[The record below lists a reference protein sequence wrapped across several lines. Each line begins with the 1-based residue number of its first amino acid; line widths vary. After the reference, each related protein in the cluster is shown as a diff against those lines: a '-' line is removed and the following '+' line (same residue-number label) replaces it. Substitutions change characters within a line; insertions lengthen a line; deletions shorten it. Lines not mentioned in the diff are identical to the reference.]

1 MAAAQSST
9 VLWRVTAVAA
19 LGACVAFMA
28 TRGEPD
34 VLAAL
39 GAVAQGWITGGVAGL
54 LWCAGAT
61 GLGLWIIGV
70 ALPEKERLHAGA
82 RLSLEQ
88 LALAGSAGAAV
99 MLFLAHGL
107 GVLGL
112 LSGTLGMVLSWAA
125 VMVGVLNLAKT
136 VRLHAARVT
145 EKQNVT
151 PVPWAQRVVSLACVP
166 ALAVLTVS
174 VCVPTGTLWESEA
187 RGYDS
192 LSYHLGLPKEWA
204 AGGRLWPLEHNAY
217 SWLPSYVEAAYLQLA
232 AMLGGAGTD
241 GRWITACNG
250 LHAGMLGMTG
260 FVVAALAR
268 AVARRAEVEERAT
281 GWLAGAC
288 VLVVPWC
295 VVTGSLSYNEM
306 GMLLGIAGACLVC
319 ATQDD
324 RTGTR
329 GVLAG
334 FLLGTA
340 TACKPTAAFMGGP
353 LVLML
358 MLAWTPRGVWWRML
372 VGAFIGGV
380 AASMPWL
387 VRNWMA
393 CGNPVFPS
401 VSSLF
406 GMGPWDAGQ
415 IERWNTA
422 HHVPGGLVDAAA
434 RLFSDRGVMQ
444 QQWSVFFA
452 LAALATVVAVSQPIL
467 RRPTWPF
474 VVGLLAQLLAWMTI
488 GHQQPR
494 FLLPC
499 VVTGAV
505 LMGVCAGIASCA
517 TSRRV
522 SRIGIAMAILGMT
535 WMSIDAARLFMRE
548 NGGAPARAL
557 VGGALAITGAVLG
570 SDDALSRMDPSE
582 LIRALED
589 AGNPIAA
596 TNRLVGLD
604 ARRRAAAGQPAPLV
618 YLLGDATPTYF
629 TVPVL
634 WNTVWDRWP
643 LDDALAAA
651 PGDPAS
657 WASALRDRGV
667 THVLVNL
674 SEIERLRSSGYSP
687 PEMTVE
693 TARRFAQRLRVVA
706 QWPRIGVALYSLN

>member
-1 MAAAQSST
+1 MAAAQSSK
-9 VLWRVTAVAA
+9 VLWRVAGIAA

-34 VLAAL
+34 LLAAL
-39 GAVAQGWITGGVAGL
+39 GAVARGWITGGFAGL
-54 LWCAGAT
+54 LWCTAAI
-61 GLGLWIIGV
+61 GLGLWIIGA
-70 ALPEKERLHAGA
+70 ALPEKDRSQAGA
-82 RLSLEQ
+82 HLSMDQ
-88 LALAGSAGAAV
+88 LALAGCAGAAI

-112 LSGTLGMVLSWAA
+112 LSGTFGMVLSWAV
-125 VMVGVLNLAKT
+125 VMVGVLNLAKA
-136 VRLHAARVT
+136 VRRHAARVIERQT
-145 EKQNVT
+145 VIT
-151 PVPWAQRVVSLACVP
+151 VSWVPRLVSLACIP
-166 ALAVLTVS
+166 TLGVLIVS

-204 AGGRLWPLEHNAY
+204 AVGRLWPLEHNAY

-250 LHAGMLGMTG
+250 LHAGMLGMTAL
-260 FVVAALAR
+260 VIVALAR
-268 AVARRAEVEERAT
+268 AVARRAEVDDRTA
-281 GWLAGAC
+281 GWFGGAC

-306 GMLLGIAGACLVC
+306 GMLLGTAGACLVC
-319 ATQDD
+319 ATETD
-324 RTGTR
+324 RAGTR

-353 LVLML
+353 LVLMAL
-358 MLAWTPRGVWWRML
+358 LAWTPRRVWWRML
-372 VGAFIGGV
+372 FGAFIGGV
-380 AASMPWL
+380 AASVPWL
-387 VRNWMA
+387 VRNWLA

-401 VSSLF
+401 LSSQF
-406 GMGPWDAGQ
+406 GTGPWDAGQ
-415 IERWNTA
+415 IERWNAA
-422 HHVPGGLVDAAA
+422 HHVRGGILDAAV
-434 RLFSDRGVMQ
+434 RLLSDRGVMH

-452 LAALATVVAVSQPIL
+452 LVAVAVVVAVTQPIL
-467 RRPTWPF
+467 RRPTWPI
-474 VVGLLAQLLAWMTI
+474 VLGLIAQLLAWMTI
-488 GHQQPR
+488 GHHQPR
-494 FLLPC
+494 FLMPC

-522 SRIGIAMAILGMT
+522 SRVGIAVATLGVA
-535 WMSIDAARLFMRE
+535 WMSIDTARIYMRE
-548 NGGAPARAL
+548 NDGAPARAL
-557 VGGALAITGAVLG
+557 IGGAPAITGAVLG
-570 SDDALSRMDPSE
+570 SDDDLSRTDPEE
-582 LIRALED
+582 LVRALED

-596 TNRLVGLD
+596 TNRLIGLD
-604 ARRRAAAGQPAPLV
+604 ARRRAAAKQPAPLV

-643 LDDALAAA
+643 LEEARAAA
-651 PGDPAS
+651 PNDPGS

-667 THVLVNL
+667 THVLINL
-674 SEIERLRSSGYSP
+674 SEIERLRGSGYSP

-693 TARRFAQRLRVVA
+693 TAQRFAARLRVDSR
-706 QWPRIGVALYSLN
+706 WPPIGVALYSLN